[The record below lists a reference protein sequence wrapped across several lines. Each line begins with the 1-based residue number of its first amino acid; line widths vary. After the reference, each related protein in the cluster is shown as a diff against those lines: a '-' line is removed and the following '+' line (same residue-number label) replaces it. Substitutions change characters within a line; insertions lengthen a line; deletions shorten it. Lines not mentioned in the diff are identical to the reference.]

1 MPRLS
6 LRDRERV
13 LGQLQSGRR
22 AGDVAL
28 DFGCHIS
35 TIYRLIERER
45 DTGTSDDRRRSG
57 RPRVTSERQDRYIR
71 LTHLR
76 QRNRPATVTARE
88 TPGRN
93 NPRIS
98 AQTVRRRLRS
108 AGIKGRKPYVGP
120 KLTLR
125 HRQARL
131 RWCRHYQ
138 NRRLLEWR
146 NVLFSDESRFCIDH
160 VDGRTVV
167 WRRDGERLSD
177 ACVVEKDRFGGPN
190 VMMWGGIAYGTRTQP
205 VFLNFQNGG
214 GGRGLTAQ
222 RYIDQVLRP
231 VVVPFMAQRPGFEFQ
246 QDNARPHSARVSQDF
261 LQANG
266 VTVMNWPALSP
277 DMAPI
282 EHLWDEIGRRIKR
295 RP

>member
-98 AQTVRRRLRS
+98 AQTVLRGLRS
-108 AGIKGRKPYVGP
+108 AGIKGCKQ
-120 KLTLR
+120 TLR
-125 HRQARL
+125 WSKTDIRPQA
-131 RWCRHYQ
+131 
-138 NRRLLEWR
+138 
-146 NVLFSDESRFCIDH
+146 S
-160 VDGRTVV
+160 
-167 WRRDGERLSD
+167 
-177 ACVVEKDRFGGPN
+177 
-190 VMMWGGIAYGTRTQP
+190 
-205 VFLNFQNGG
+205 
-214 GGRGLTAQ
+214 
-222 RYIDQVLRP
+222 
-231 VVVPFMAQRPGFEFQ
+231 
-246 QDNARPHSARVSQDF
+246 SASMVQ
-261 LQANG
+261 
-266 VTVMNWPALSP
+266 ALS
-277 DMAPI
+277 
-282 EHLWDEIGRRIKR
+282 K
-295 RP
+295 